1 MKNWNLFIVIAL
13 ISVNTAFGQQ
23 QNQQQNQQQQNQQ
36 QQTQSKNKNQKYHV
50 MASHTKE
57 ECLNTLNETKTKGN
71 NLLSKLEWGC
81 KGGDHTAYGFLEGS
95 DEAAIKRMM
104 PTAMQNKVKIN
115 MVDRFTAEE
124 IEKMHASVK

>member
-1 MKNWNLFIVIAL
+1 MKTWNVFVVIAL
-13 ISVNTAFGQQ
+13 ISVSTAFGQQ
-23 QNQQQNQQQQNQQ
+23 KGQ
-36 QQTQSKNKNQKYHV
+36 NKNQKYHV

-81 KGGDHTAYGFLEGS
+81 KWGDHAAYGFLEGA

-104 PTAMQNKVKIN
+104 PTAMQEKAKIN
-115 MVDRFTAEE
+115 RVDKFSAEE
-124 IEKMHASVK
+124 IEKMHASMNMKE

>member
-1 MKNWNLFIVIAL
+1 MFTL

-36 QQTQSKNKNQKYHV
+36 QQTQGKNQNKNQKYHIT
-50 MASHTKE
+50 ASHTKE
-57 ECLNTLNETKTKGN
+57 ECLNALNETKTKGN

-81 KGGDHTAYGFLEGS
+81 KWGDHTAYGFLEGS

-104 PTAMQNKVKIN
+104 PTLMQDKAKIN
-115 MVDRFTAEE
+115 RVDRFTAEE